1 MTCCV
6 LVVTVR
12 GLGSSL
18 GESSTYYFKNE
29 CEDFIRVSKHEKT
42 DETDDA
48 FIVFECL
55 GTLVKSDTRFFDIA
69 S

>member
-42 DETDDA
+42 DDA

-55 GTLVKSDTRFFDIA
+55 GTLVKSDARFF
-69 S
+69 